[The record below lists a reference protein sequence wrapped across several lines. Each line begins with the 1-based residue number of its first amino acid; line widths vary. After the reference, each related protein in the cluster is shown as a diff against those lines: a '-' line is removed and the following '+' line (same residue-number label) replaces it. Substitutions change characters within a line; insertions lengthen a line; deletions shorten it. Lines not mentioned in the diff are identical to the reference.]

1 MTERAHCDRIGGMS
15 GSHSRWAKSSYF
27 YCGAALA
34 AGVGVVVLRVMVGP
48 KTALP
53 WAAAAIPFI
62 FWVIVRA
69 SLYTRV
75 YRGKNLA
82 MAGLVLA
89 FLGFSDAVGQIS
101 YHHLWRKAFLLT
113 GRDVA
118 FENPADGWKVRHPRD
133 WASFA
138 MKTGQ
143 VTTYFFKPN
152 KLTPALEFS
161 LTHRPAVM
169 DTDLESAVDLF
180 LLDLPK
186 SGDTQIL
193 SRGPVRYP
201 RFQKA
206 YEIVYQDPNPTIV
219 LRHRVVFLA
228 GAEGLTVLSVA
239 AAPHWMDRLAADA
252 DHFLFS
258 YEPI

>member
-1 MTERAHCDRIGGMS
+1 MGV
-15 GSHSRWAKSSYF
+15 SHSRWVRASYF

-34 AGVGVVVLRVMVGP
+34 AGIGVVVLRVVAGP
-48 KTALP
+48 EAALP
-53 WAAAAIPFI
+53 WAIAAIPLI

-75 YRGKNLA
+75 YRGKSLA
-82 MAGLVLA
+82 MMGLVLA

-118 FENPADGWKVRHPRD
+118 FENPTDGWRVRYPQD
-133 WASFA
+133 WTSFTL
-138 MKTGQ
+138 KIGR
-143 VTTYFFKPN
+143 VTTYVFKPK
-152 KLTPALEFS
+152 KLTPGLEFS
-161 LTHRPAVM
+161 LTHRPAMM
-169 DTDLESAVDLF
+169 DTDLESAVNLF
-180 LLDLPK
+180 ILDLPK

-193 SRGPVRYP
+193 SRGPARYP

-206 YEIVYQDPNPTIV
+206 YEIVYEDPKPTIV

-239 AAPHWMDRLAADA
+239 AVPHWMDRLAADA
-252 DHFLFS
+252 NHFLFS

>member
-1 MTERAHCDRIGGMS
+1 MS

-34 AGVGVVVLRVMVGP
+34 AGIGVVVLRLMAGP

-53 WAAAAIPFI
+53 WAAASIPFI

-101 YHHLWRKAFLLT
+101 YHYLWRKAFLLT
-113 GRDVA
+113 GQDAV
-118 FENPADGWKVRHPRD
+118 FENPADGWRVRYPRD
-133 WASFA
+133 WASLLF
-138 MKTGQ
+138 KTGQ
-143 VTTYFFKPN
+143 VTTTVFKPN

-161 LTHRPAVM
+161 VTHRPAVTG
-169 DTDLESAVDLF
+169 TDLESAVDLF
-180 LLDLPK
+180 VLDLPK
-186 SGDTQIL
+186 SGGTQIL
-193 SRGPVRYP
+193 FRGPVRYP

-206 YEIVYQDPNPTIV
+206 YEVSYEDPGQSIV
-219 LRHRVVFLA
+219 LRHRVIFLA
-228 GAEGLTVLSVA
+228 NAEGLTVLSVA
-239 AAPHWMDRLAADA
+239 AAPHWMNRLAADA
-252 DHFLFS
+252 EHFLFS

>member
-1 MTERAHCDRIGGMS
+1 MS
-15 GSHSRWAKSSYF
+15 GSHSRWARASYV
-27 YCGAALA
+27 YCVASLA
-34 AGVGVVVLRVMVGP
+34 AGIGVIILRVAVGP
-48 KTALP
+48 KAALP
-53 WAAAAIPFI
+53 WAVAAIPLI
-62 FWVIVRA
+62 FGVIVKA
-69 SLYTRV
+69 SLYSRI
-75 YRGKNLA
+75 YRGKNFA

-89 FLGFSDAVGQIS
+89 FLGFSDAVGQLS

-113 GRDVA
+113 GRDVV
-118 FENPADGWKVRHPRD
+118 FENPTDGWRVRYPRD

-138 MKTGQ
+138 LKTGQ
-143 VTTYFFKPN
+143 VTTHVFKPN

-161 LTHRPAVM
+161 LTHRPAVTE
-169 DTDLESAVDLF
+169 TDLESAVELF
-180 LLDLPK
+180 IMDLPK

-201 RFQKA
+201 KFQKA
-206 YEIVYQDPNPTIV
+206 YEIVYEDPGQTIV
-219 LRHRVVFLA
+219 LRHRVMFLA

-252 DHFLFS
+252 DHFLYS